1 MSHYHI
7 CSGKVLDNVH
17 LYPIP
22 TPSDQDHRDGDLVSI
37 HEKICSILSN
47 IKHQDTH
54 AISEKER
61 RDVKEWRNQ
70 QMVSVFIT
78 QLNTAYVHRLQKKL
92 PFIVQYLLTSAYQG
106 PRTEVLSDKVCIY
119 CKQFIIDIHTVISLL
134 YTLRTFPNESD
145 K

>member
-1 MSHYHI
+1 MRLISGKLVIHTCLNFPITGSSLHESL

-78 QLNTAYVHRLQKKL
+78 QLNTAY
-92 PFIVQYLLTSAYQG
+92 A
-106 PRTEVLSDKVCIY
+106 
-119 CKQFIIDIHTVISLL
+119 
-134 YTLRTFPNESD
+134 
-145 K
+145 